1 MNARCCQP
9 KIPDR
14 DTVRHKSRWKKLG
27 TFAKWM
33 IPGATLVLIPK
44 CPVCVAMY
52 VALFTGIS
60 ISVECASKLRAA
72 LLILCVAVIIGMV
85 LLNLR
90 RKFRSGRS

>member
-1 MNARCCQP
+1 
-9 KIPDR
+9 
-14 DTVRHKSRWKKLG
+14 
-27 TFAKWM
+27 
-33 IPGATLVLIPK
+33 
-44 CPVCVAMY
+44 MY